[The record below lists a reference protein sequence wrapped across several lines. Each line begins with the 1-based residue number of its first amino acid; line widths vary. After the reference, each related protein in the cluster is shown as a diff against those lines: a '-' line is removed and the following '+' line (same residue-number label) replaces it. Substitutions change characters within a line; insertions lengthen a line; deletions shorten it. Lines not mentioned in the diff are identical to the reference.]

1 MALAIGQSTAS
12 FARTP
17 RVDVGNL
24 ARDASAAAAK
34 EVRLGKAGEQD
45 KGAQLRGF
53 FEKDESFTSL
63 RAVNA
68 PGAALSTIDKGV
80 KNARRIVPDVKDIL
94 DLAKE
99 RFTQSREARLAEQEA
114 SREAS
119 RDETRAR
126 TEQSARPAPSP
137 QVSRFFGQEDEGPKV
152 LGLPRD
158 PVGNEKPVANF
169 SVAQPKP
176 SLDIFA

>member
-12 FARTP
+12 FARAP
-17 RVDVGNL
+17 RVDVGDL

-45 KGAQLRGF
+45 KGAGPRGF
-53 FEKDESFTSL
+53 FEKDEPISAQ

-68 PGAALSTIDKGV
+68 QGAALSTIDKGV

-119 RDETRAR
+119 RNESRAR
-126 TEQSARPAPSP
+126 AEQSARPAPSP
-137 QVSRFFGQEDEGPKV
+137 QVSRFFGQEEEGPKV
-152 LGLPRD
+152 LGLPQN
-158 PVGNEKPVANF
+158 PVGNEKPVVNF
-169 SVAQPKP
+169 SGAQPKP
-176 SLDIFA
+176 SFDIFA